1 MLGSFRN
8 FAKSKFAGIFVF
20 LMIIPFV
27 FWGMGSIFS
36 SGNTNNLA
44 KINDTNISTQEF
56 IDFVNNSNIPQHT
69 IRENIDDNI
78 IEELLSTLISKT
90 LINLEIN
97 DLDIIIS
104 ENTLLNQIKKNKNFL
119 DENKKFQRTKYEK
132 FLLENNQSAAI
143 FEKRL
148 KDRELQKNLFDYFGA
163 GIIAPEFLVKK
174 LFIEENSKLDLEFIN
189 LKKFY
194 KKKEDI
200 VSQELIDFLKENKD
214 KLKVE
219 YIDFKYAIL
228 NPKNLIG
235 TDEFNQSFFDKIDDI
250 EIDISNEIN
259 FETIVSKLNIESVTS
274 TNFKLSSTSNEIEKK
289 IFELRN
295 NKFDI
300 FENENDYILYK
311 INKNEEREPDINDL
325 QTRDEIL
332 EFVYQKNKFDYNA
345 KLIENIQNNN
355 FKDSDFEKLGQ
366 NSIENITLNSIR
378 DNKKFD
384 INAVKL
390 LYSLPINSFTLIND
404 EKENIYLAKVKNF
417 KSEKIDKNDEKFKD
431 YLNKENFNNKNSI
444 LKSYDLLL
452 NKKYDVVLNQKTI
465 DRVKNFFK

>member
-44 KINDTNISTQEF
+44 KINNTNISTQEF
-56 IDFVNNSNIPQHT
+56 IDFVNESKIPQQT
-69 IRENIDDNI
+69 IRENIDNNI
-78 IEELLSTLISKT
+78 IEELLSTLISTT
-90 LINLEIN
+90 LISLEIN
-97 DLDIIIS
+97 DLNIIIS
-104 ENTLLNQIKKNKNFL
+104 ENTLLNKIKKNKNFF
-119 DENKKFQRTKYEK
+119 DENNKFQRIKYEK
-132 FLLENNQSAAI
+132 FLLENNQSAAS

-148 KDRELQKNLFDYFGA
+148 KERELQKNLFDFIGA
-163 GIIAPEFLVKK
+163 GVIAPEFLVKK
-174 LFIEENSKLDLEFIN
+174 LYIEENSKLDLEFIN

-194 KKKEDI
+194 KNKKDI
-200 VSQELIDFLKENKD
+200 SDQELIDFVEKNKD

-235 TDEFNQSFFDKIDDI
+235 TDEFNQAFFDKIDEI
-250 EIDISNEIN
+250 EIDISNEID
-259 FETIVSKLNIESVTS
+259 FETIVSKLDIKPVSL
-274 TNFKLSSTSNEIEKK
+274 TNFKISSTSNDIEKK
-289 IFELRN
+289 IFQLRN
-295 NKFDI
+295 NEFDI

-311 INKNEEREPDINDL
+311 INKNEERKPNLDDL
-325 QTRDEIL
+325 QTKKEVL
-332 EFVYQKNKFDYNA
+332 ELVYQKNKFDYNA
-345 KLIENIQNNN
+345 KLIENIQANKFND
-355 FKDSDFEKLGQ
+355 KDFVKLGQ
-366 NSIENITLNSIR
+366 NNIENITLNSIR

-384 INAVKL
+384 INAIKL
-390 LYSLPINSFTLIND
+390 MYSLPVGSFTLIND
-404 EKENIYLAKVKNF
+404 EKENIYLAKIKNF
-417 KSEKIDKNDEKFKD
+417 KNEEIDKNNENFED
-431 YLNKENFNNKNSI
+431 YINKENTNNKNSI

-452 NKKYDVVLNQKTI
+452 NQKYDVVLNQKTI

>member
-1 MLGSFRN
+1 M
-8 FAKSKFAGIFVF
+8 
-20 LMIIPFV
+20 
-27 FWGMGSIFS
+27 
-36 SGNTNNLA
+36 
-44 KINDTNISTQEF
+44 
-56 IDFVNNSNIPQHT
+56 
-69 IRENIDDNI
+69 
-78 IEELLSTLISKT
+78 
-90 LINLEIN
+90 
-97 DLDIIIS
+97 
-104 ENTLLNQIKKNKNFL
+104 
-119 DENKKFQRTKYEK
+119 
-132 FLLENNQSAAI
+132 
-143 FEKRL
+143 
-148 KDRELQKNLFDYFGA
+148 
-163 GIIAPEFLVKK
+163 
-174 LFIEENSKLDLEFIN
+174 
-189 LKKFY
+189 
-194 KKKEDI
+194 
-200 VSQELIDFLKENKD
+200 IDFLKENKD

-311 INKNEEREPDINDL
+311 INKNEEREPDIKDL

>member
-44 KINDTNISTQEF
+44 KINNTNISTQEF
-56 IDFVNNSNIPQHT
+56 IDFVNESKIPQQT
-69 IRENIDDNI
+69 IRENIDNNI
-78 IEELLSTLISKT
+78 IEELLSTLISTT
-90 LINLEIN
+90 LISLEIN
-97 DLDIIIS
+97 DLNIIIS
-104 ENTLLNQIKKNKNFL
+104 ENTLLNKIKNNKNFF
-119 DENKKFQRTKYEK
+119 DENNKFQRIKYEK
-132 FLLENNQSAAI
+132 FLLENNQSAAS

-148 KDRELQKNLFDYFGA
+148 KERELQKNLFDYIGA
-163 GIIAPEFLVKK
+163 GVIAPEFLVKK
-174 LFIEENSKLDLEFIN
+174 LYIEENSKLDLEFIN

-194 KKKEDI
+194 KNKEDI
-200 VSQELIDFLKENKD
+200 SDQELVDFVEKNKD

-235 TDEFNQSFFDKIDDI
+235 TDEFNQSFFDKIDEI

-259 FETIVSKLNIESVTS
+259 FETIVSKLDIKPVSL
-274 TNFKLSSTSNEIEKK
+274 TNFKISSTSNDIEKK

-311 INKNEEREPDINDL
+311 INKNEERKPNLDDL
-325 QTRDEIL
+325 QTKDEIL

-345 KLIENIQNNN
+345 KLIENIQANKFND
-355 FKDSDFEKLGQ
+355 KDFVKLGQ
-366 NSIENITLNSIR
+366 NNIENITLNSIR

-384 INAVKL
+384 INAIKL
-390 LYSLPINSFTLIND
+390 MYSLPVGSFTLIND
-404 EKENIYLAKVKNF
+404 EKENIYLAKIKNF
-417 KSEKIDKNDEKFKD
+417 KNEKIDRNNENFED
-431 YLNKENFNNKNSI
+431 YINKESTNNKNSI

-452 NKKYDVVLNQKTI
+452 NQKYDVVLNQKTI

>member
-44 KINDTNISTQEF
+44 KINNTNISTQEF
-56 IDFVNNSNIPQHT
+56 IDFVNESKIPQQT
-69 IRENIDDNI
+69 IRENIDNNI
-78 IEELLSTLISKT
+78 IEELLSTLISTT
-90 LINLEIN
+90 LISLEIN
-97 DLDIIIS
+97 DLNIIIS
-104 ENTLLNQIKKNKNFL
+104 ENTLLNKIKNNKNFF
-119 DENKKFQRTKYEK
+119 DENNKFQRIKYEK
-132 FLLENNQSAAI
+132 FLLENNQSAAS

-148 KDRELQKNLFDYFGA
+148 KERELQKNLFDYIGA
-163 GIIAPEFLVKK
+163 GTIAPEFLVKK
-174 LFIEENSKLDLEFIN
+174 LYIEENSKLDLEFIN

-194 KKKEDI
+194 KNKEDI
-200 VSQELIDFLKENKD
+200 SDKELIDFVEKNKD

-235 TDEFNQSFFDKIDDI
+235 TDEFNQSFFDKIDEI

-259 FETIVSKLNIESVTS
+259 FETIVSKLDIKPVSL
-274 TNFKLSSTSNEIEKK
+274 TNFKISSTSNDIEKK

-311 INKNEEREPDINDL
+311 IYKNEERKPNLDDL
-325 QTRDEIL
+325 QTKDEVL

-345 KLIENIQNNN
+345 KLIEKIQANKFND
-355 FKDSDFEKLGQ
+355 KDFVKLGQ
-366 NSIENITLNSIR
+366 NNIENITLNSIR

-384 INAVKL
+384 INAIKL
-390 LYSLPINSFTLIND
+390 MYSLPVGSFTLIND
-404 EKENIYLAKVKNF
+404 EKENIYLAKIKNF
-417 KSEKIDKNDEKFKD
+417 KNEKIDRNNENFED
-431 YLNKENFNNKNSI
+431 YINKESTNNKNSI

-452 NKKYDVVLNQKTI
+452 NQKYDVVLNQKTI

>member
-44 KINDTNISTQEF
+44 KINNTNISTQEF
-56 IDFVNNSNIPQHT
+56 IDFVNESKIPQQT
-69 IRENIDDNI
+69 IRENIDNNI
-78 IEELLSTLISKT
+78 IEELLSTLISTT
-90 LINLEIN
+90 LISLEIN
-97 DLDIIIS
+97 DLNIIIS
-104 ENTLLNQIKKNKNFL
+104 ENTLLNKIKNNKNFF
-119 DENKKFQRTKYEK
+119 DENNKFQRIKYEK
-132 FLLENNQSAAI
+132 FLLENNQSAAS

-148 KDRELQKNLFDYFGA
+148 KERELQKNLFDYIGA
-163 GIIAPEFLVKK
+163 GTIAPEFLVKK
-174 LFIEENSKLDLEFIN
+174 LYIEENSKLDLEFIN

-194 KKKEDI
+194 KNKEDI
-200 VSQELIDFLKENKD
+200 SDKELIDFVEKNKD

-235 TDEFNQSFFDKIDDI
+235 TDEFNQSFFDKIDEI

-259 FETIVSKLNIESVTS
+259 FETIVSKLDIKPVSL
-274 TNFKLSSTSNEIEKK
+274 TNFKISSTSNDIEKK

-311 INKNEEREPDINDL
+311 INKNEERKPNLDDL
-325 QTRDEIL
+325 QTKDEVL

-345 KLIENIQNNN
+345 KLIENIQANKFND
-355 FKDSDFEKLGQ
+355 KDFVKLGQ
-366 NSIENITLNSIR
+366 NNIENITLNSIR

-384 INAVKL
+384 INAIKL
-390 LYSLPINSFTLIND
+390 MYSLPVGSFTLIND
-404 EKENIYLAKVKNF
+404 EKENIYLAKIKNF
-417 KSEKIDKNDEKFKD
+417 KNEKIDRNNENFED
-431 YLNKENFNNKNSI
+431 YINKESTNNKNSI

-452 NKKYDVVLNQKTI
+452 NQKYDVVLNQKTI